1 MTRVR
6 QGAGKADLKGKS
18 HRPVKEKFLTRIA
31 SKNGLGEGVPKTI
44 KRGEDLN
51 PREEGSNVFRGGGHQ
66 CLE

>member
-31 SKNGLGEGVPKTI
+31 SKNGLGEGVPRTI
-44 KRGEDLN
+44 KKGEDLN
-51 PREEGSNVFRGGGHQ
+51 SREEGQQ
-66 CLE
+66 CFKGWRD